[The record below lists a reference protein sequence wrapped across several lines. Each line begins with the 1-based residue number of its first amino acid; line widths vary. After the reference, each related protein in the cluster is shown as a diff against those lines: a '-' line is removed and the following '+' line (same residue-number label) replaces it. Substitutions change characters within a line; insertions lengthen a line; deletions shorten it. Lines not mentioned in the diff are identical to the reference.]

1 MSIPKIRAALDAGD
15 LETAERLAR
24 EVIDANSKDALAHAY
39 LASVLVGKGVAN
51 EALTHYRAA
60 VAIQP
65 SEAIFHNELGNA
77 LARLGEF
84 EEAERSL
91 REAVKLSDAS
101 PEINN
106 NLGNI
111 LRGLGRHL
119 EAIEQY
125 QEALRLRPDYS
136 EAQTNL
142 GVALQEVDNLT
153 GARAAYEAAI
163 AMDPSNA
170 FAYSHLGLIAA
181 SEGRLS
187 EAETLHRKALE
198 IAPGAIVAQANLG
211 VLLKDQGR
219 LKDAQVA
226 YVRAME
232 LDPHD
237 AGLHSNLLLTQCFD
251 PTTDEK
257 MLYAAHRAYGERQE
271 TNREGSF
278 VVTPREDRRLRI
290 GYVSSDF
297 YAHSVASFIEP
308 VIKAHDRAR
317 FCVTCYSNLL
327 RGDHVTARLKSV
339 AEVWRDIKGTSS
351 SELFNMIRADG
362 IDILVDLS
370 GHTANNSLPVF
381 ARRAAPVQ
389 VSWIGYPATTG
400 LSRMDYRVT
409 DNWADPK
416 GVSDQWHS
424 EALLRLDSCFLCYEG
439 PSEAPDPGI
448 DRSGPTTYGSFNN
461 YSKINDGVVDLW
473 ATLLVQEPEARLL
486 LKSRQFADI
495 EVRDRLIAAFEAKGV
510 AKRRLELHG
519 RIEAREDHFAHYWA
533 IDVALDTFP
542 YNGTT
547 TTCEALWMGVP
558 VVSLRG
564 DRHAARVGASLL
576 SAAGKSEWIAET
588 PLEYVEIA
596 RKLDKSR
603 PFRADLRAALSVSLL
618 MDARHHVSALEN
630 AYCEIWKRYQRAGE
644 VNVTN

>member
-24 EVIDANSKDALAHAY
+24 AVIDANSKDALAHAY
-39 LASVLVGKGVAN
+39 LASVLVGKGIAK

-60 VAIQP
+60 VAIHP

-91 REAVKLSDAS
+91 REAVRLSDAS

-142 GVALQEVDNLT
+142 GVVMQEVDNLT
-153 GARAAYEAAI
+153 GARFAYEAAI

-181 SEGRLS
+181 CEGRLS

-198 IAPGAIVAQANLG
+198 IAPGAVVAQANLG
-211 VLLKDQGR
+211 ILLKDQGR
-219 LKDAQVA
+219 LKDAQAA

-237 AGLHSNLLLTQCFD
+237 AGLHSNLLLTQCFG

-271 TNREGSF
+271 INREGSF

-290 GYVSSDF
+290 GYVSPDF

-317 FCVTCYSNLL
+317 FCVICYSNLL
-327 RGDHVTARLKSV
+327 RGDYVTARIKSA
-339 AEVWRDIKGTSS
+339 AEVWRDTASS
-351 SELFNMIRADG
+351 SDADLINLIRADE

-370 GHTANNSLPVF
+370 GHTANNRLPVF

-400 LSRMDYRVT
+400 LSRMDYRIT
-409 DNWADPK
+409 DDWADPK

-424 EALLRLDSCFLCYEG
+424 EALLRLDSCFLCYQA
-439 PSEAPDPGI
+439 PSEAPEPGT
-448 DRSGPTTYGSFNN
+448 DRVGPTTYGSFNN

-473 ATLLVQEPEARLL
+473 AALLVQEPEARLL

-495 EVRDRLIAAFEAKGV
+495 EVRDSLIAAFEAKGV

-519 RIEAREDHFAHYWA
+519 RIEAREDHFAHYRT
-533 IDVALDTFP
+533 IYVALDTFP

-558 VVSLRG
+558 VVALRG

-576 SAAGKSEWIAET
+576 SAAGKNEWIAET
-588 PLEYVEIA
+588 QIEYLEIA
-596 RKLDKSR
+596 RKLSKSR
-603 PFRADLRAALSVSLL
+603 PSRVELRASLAASSL
-618 MDARHHVSALEN
+618 MNVRCHVLALEN
-630 AYCEIWKRYQRAGE
+630 AYCDIWESYKKQG
-644 VNVTN
+644 